1 MFKPLLALV
10 LLIIGGSTLAD
21 EDSVLVMEKE
31 GADKLWEIDKL
42 KRPMYPRD
50 AAINNVEGCSAVA
63 FIIETNGKTSSHQ
76 PLVGAPSEIFIKPS
90 LKAVKGWRFKAT
102 EANPERTPIY
112 TYQVIS
118 FSLGHVTSEN
128 YPAELC
134 SDAAAKAFRELAG
147 WESEAEA

>member
-1 MFKPLLALV
+1 MFKPILALV
-10 LLIIGGSTLAD
+10 LLTLGAAVLAD
-21 EDSVLVMEKE
+21 EDSVLVLDKD
-31 GADKLWEIDKL
+31 GADTLWDIDKV

-50 AAINNVEGCSAVA
+50 AAINNVEGCAAVA
-63 FIIETNGKTSSHQ
+63 FIIEENGKTSSHQ

-90 LKAVKGWRFKAT
+90 LKAVKGWRFKPT
-102 EANPERTPIY
+102 ESNPQRTPIY